1 MVIAEV
7 NLVVVNLCRCVFPPP
22 ARFVELLPE
31 LLIKRH
37 TNWFEEESRL
47 KLSQFLSN
55 IVTILFHRWNSVVTQ
70 LSYNGKDMDFEI
82 NGVHMLVV
90 DNHEFYE

>member
-1 MVIAEV
+1 MVKKSVITDHVACES
-7 NLVVVNLCRCVFPPP
+7 CV
-22 ARFVELLPE
+22 
-31 LLIKRH
+31 
-37 TNWFEEESRL
+37 
-47 KLSQFLSN
+47 SN